1 MAEELLDDEIVDD
14 VEFFD
19 EETDTAEAEGGGDS
33 ATDYA
38 EEAKRKA
45 EMVEYL
51 KRDIHDERKKRQ
63 AAEARIHEL
72 EAKRVEADLSSI
84 DKDVE
89 AARAHYRKMF
99 DEGDGEQVAAAQ
111 ERLTE
116 LVTQRT
122 LLKQRPPAPPP
133 ATAPEAQAAE
143 LAPAASDWIARN
155 KWFKATDGGELSKQS
170 IAISLELEQ
179 SGYNRNDPALYQEL
193 DRRLAAHKPRKAP
206 NAAPVHRGGGRD
218 GGTPGRRVT
227 EADKDSMRLFGYDP
241 NNAKHRETW
250 LKRND
255 PLE

>member
-1 MAEELLDDEIVDD
+1 MADERTDDEIVDD
-14 VEFFD
+14 VEVFD
-19 EETDTAEAEGGGDS
+19 DEADTTEAEGGGDT
-33 ATDYA
+33 AIDYA
-38 EEAKRKA
+38 EEVKRKA
-45 EMVEYL
+45 EMVDYL
-51 KRDIHDERKKRQ
+51 KRDIHDERKRRQ
-63 AAEARIHEL
+63 AAEARIQEL
-72 EAKRVEADLSSI
+72 EAKRAESDLSSI

-89 AARAHYRKMF
+89 AARAHYRKVF

-122 LLKQRPPAPPP
+122 LLKQRQQATP
-133 ATAPEAQAAE
+133 TAPGPQASE

-155 KWFKATDGGELSKQS
+155 KWFKATDGGELSKQAIS
-170 IAISLELEQ
+170 ISLELEQ

-193 DRRLAAHKPRKAP
+193 DRRLSAFKPKKAP

-218 GGTPGRRVT
+218 GGTTTRRVT
-227 EADKDSMRLFGYDP
+227 EADKDTMRMFGYDP
-241 NNAKHRETW
+241 NNAKHRENW